1 MLKLVLGGKDRSL
14 AGHDLLFQLQKLL
27 RPFLIWRGFFVYES
41 HTSIFLSSGIGLF
54 QYPASRQP
62 AASFAGG
69 RFFRCPE
76 VSELPAPDWSDF
88 LCCAAR
94 SGALQRSMV
103 VLSFYGRDIHLL
115 EFCCSA
121 SFNLRSRSMA
131 D

>member
-27 RPFLIWRGFFVYES
+27 RPFLIWRGFFIYES

-69 RFFRCPE
+69 CFSGFRK
-76 VSELPAPDWSDF
+76 LRN
-88 LCCAAR
+88 LR
-94 SGALQRSMV
+94 ILTGLTSGAVRRVPEHYKGQW
-103 VLSFYGRDIHLL
+103 
-115 EFCCSA
+115 
-121 SFNLRSRSMA
+121 
-131 D
+131 